1 MLSPHVER
9 AVLVT
14 LAALADPAPSRLADE
29 AGHRRRTDTATVELT
44 AALEAAGVRSILL
57 KGPATKR
64 WLYAE
69 SENRH
74 YWDIDLL
81 VSPAELPRAESVAA
95 GLGFEP
101 LPSES
106 TRIQQESHHE
116 RWYRSRDNV
125 CVELHRGFMGVE
137 ANDEQLWE
145 QLSRDS
151 EPLPLGGAD
160 DHVRIPGPA
169 ARTLL
174 VGLHA
179 AASGPAG
186 TPLEDL
192 VRAVRQVPEETWREA
207 AALARRLRADAA
219 LGLGLSFVPEGAALS
234 RRLELTGTASAEV
247 ILRSAIPPPTAMGFE
262 RLRQTP
268 GLAGK
273 LRYVVSELTPSSET
287 LRQADPLARRGS
299 AGMVA
304 AYVLRPF
311 RLAAQAPR
319 GFLAWRSARRRARER
334 RD

>member
-1 MLSPHVER
+1 MVEH
-9 AVLVT
+9 
-14 LAALADPAPSRLADE
+14 DFE
-29 AGHRRRTDTATVELT
+29 AKHRRRTDTATVELT
-44 AALEAAGVRSILL
+44 AALEAAGIHSILL
-57 KGPATKR
+57 KGPSAQR

-69 SENRH
+69 DETRH

-81 VSPAELPRAESVAA
+81 VSPAELPRAEAVAA

-116 RWYRSRDNV
+116 RWYRPRDNV

-137 ANDEQLWE
+137 ASDEQLWE
-145 QLSRDS
+145 ELSRDT
-151 EPLPLGGAD
+151 EPLPLGGGV
-160 DHVRIPGPA
+160 VRVPGLA

-192 VRAVRQVPEETWREA
+192 LRAVHQVPAETWQEA
-207 AALARRLRADAA
+207 AVLARRLRAEPA
-219 LGLGLSFVPEGAALS
+219 LAVGLSFVPEGVALS
-234 RRLELTGTASAEV
+234 LRLELTDTASAEV
-247 ILRSAIPPPTAMGFE
+247 ILRGTIPPPTAMGFE
-262 RLRQTP
+262 RLLRTP

-273 LRYVVSELTPSSET
+273 LAYIAWELTPSRET
-287 LRQADPLARRGS
+287 LRKADPLARHGT
-299 AGMVA
+299 AGIMA
-304 AYVLRPF
+304 AYALRPF

-319 GFLAWRSARRRARER
+319 GFLAWRSARRRAHRAR
-334 RD
+334 A